1 MTEHALLLLGLTAGA
16 AMVGFCLGVLIERS
30 RWNVRP
36 LQPRPRR
43 RIAEPSVVRESRN
56 RLDSILDADILEERQ

>member
-16 AMVGFCLGVLIERS
+16 AMVGFCLGVLTERS

-43 RIAEPSVVRESRN
+43 VAEPSVVRDSRT
-56 RLDSILDADILEERQ
+56 RLDSILDADILEDRQ